1 MQEKL
6 NLNSSLIFNCYNTS
20 WMSVKNET
28 DNSKIM
34 PLSSLLS
41 YDKRANDIVVSI
53 FHHPTS
59 WFSPHTPKN
68 NKKTFEDHLLQT
80 SNIVL

>member
-1 MQEKL
+1 
-6 NLNSSLIFNCYNTS
+6 
-20 WMSVKNET
+20 MSVKNET

-68 NKKTFEDHLLQT
+68 NKKTFYRE
-80 SNIVL
+80 S